1 MKKVLIIISCLF
13 LLCGCKKKMDLSYT
27 PEQEELKIE
36 ILSNFQGVVE
46 SSNIASSDLDDYT
59 GNGYYDNL
67 VNMGTKII
75 PVLEKMHYNGEL
87 KGVTD
92 PLSGKVIEDI
102 TNCNLAIKYN
112 HQWYTAEEFYKFY
125 KEHNCNEK

>member
-1 MKKVLIIISCLF
+1 MKKVFVIICCLF
-13 LLCGCKKKMDLSYT
+13 LLCGCKKKNDLSYT
-27 PEQEELKIE
+27 PEQEEIKIE
-36 ILSNFQGVVE
+36 IFNNFQVILE
-46 SSNIASSDLDDYT
+46 ASNIASSDLNDYT

-67 VNMGTKII
+67 VKMGDKII

-92 PLSGKVIEDI
+92 ALSGKVIEDI
-102 TNCNLAIKYN
+102 SDCNLAIKYN
-112 HQWYTAEEFYKFY
+112 HPWYTAEDFYEFY